1 MSTVSFPTG
10 RDPRTEWTLLLLSAA
25 SGAADAF
32 AFVCVGQV
40 FAGVMTGNLVLLG
53 ASAVGVGE
61 HGVALKVIT
70 ALASYGFG
78 VASGAWLSSW
88 LRWHLPMTLLVEVV
102 LLTTGAA
109 LWGPGPITSE
119 ADRLGLLVLVSAAMG
134 VQGRV
139 LTTPTNYFTGT
150 LTSLVGRGLADV
162 ATGGPMGGRPA
173 GGGRDGR
180 RRDRAGGPVPA
191 GGGGRGGGGARGLRA
206 ADRGASAAVLR
217 ALMPRPSRPARHARL
232 ALSVTSA
239 FVDQVDH
246 GVGRAHAALSV
257 RRAGS
262 WSWPP
267 SATLHRWARWG
278 RRVVRALGPGGS
290 GAGRFAAREGVSGL
304 PETLTNIAGPGGIGG
319 FRPGRSRGGRVAR
332 PPYR

>member
-150 LTSLVGRGLADV
+150 LTSLVGRAALRTWRREDRWA
-162 ATGGPMGGRPA
+162 AGR
-173 GGGRDGR
+173 
-180 RRDRAGGPVPA
+180 
-191 GGGGRGGGGARGLRA
+191 L
-206 ADRGASAAVLR
+206 AAVVTGAVVT
-217 ALMPRPSRPARHARL
+217 ALA
-232 ALSVTSA
+232 
-239 FVDQVDH
+239 
-246 GVGRAHAALSV
+246 V
-257 RRAGS
+257 R
-262 WSWPP
+262 
-267 SATLHRWARWG
+267 
-278 RRVVRALGPGGS
+278 
-290 GAGRFAAREGVSGL
+290 
-304 PETLTNIAGPGGIGG
+304 
-319 FRPGRSRGGRVAR
+319 FRPEAAAVVAVVPVACALLIEALPRRCSGR
-332 PPYR
+332 